1 MKQLYRISQYYKRM
15 VLFLRY
21 SAISGFGIVVISVLL
36 LQFPAVQNYLAAK
49 VIQRIAH
56 NLQTEINFEHVRL
69 LGMHRIEVNDLY
81 MLDKENDTLFQSHR
95 LQLDFSFWQLFKK
108 NIRIHNIQLAT
119 SKLNVYRK
127 DKKSGFNYDFLLQ
140 SKVQKTSQS
149 KTSWSIELQDID
161 LEKTFLSYR
170 DLPGNNNFLIK
181 IPSIRAACN
190 ETDIETQKL
199 HLSNLMINRSTVQFI
214 RPAANLLVSL
224 HDDKTTPASP
234 KALILDS
241 GAWDIRIDTIQLNDQ
256 SFSYTQYPIKN
267 NIQNTIDFNDLD
279 VQNFNCMLQHFHWLG
294 DSIDVVIKQITAREK
309 SGFKLMNLTG
319 FLHLNAHHAV
329 IDSFYLLTPQ
339 SEIKNRIALRFHSLN
354 DFSDI
359 FNKVKFHGNFNHS
372 LIAIKDIKYF
382 APDIQNEGIQRI
394 NLSGEL
400 KGKIIDLRGKNIHI
414 TYNEQTQF
422 AGNLEV
428 IGLPNIKETFINIEA
443 KDFRTNYKE
452 ISALIPGMHLPAEVR
467 KLGKIKFQGQFTGF
481 ISDFVAYGTME
492 TALGKLKSDINMK
505 FDKQGIP
512 QYSGNLASNHFQL
525 GQWLDNN
532 YIGSIAFNSKIIGR
546 GFDFERMEMNIDGD
560 IASLELNG
568 YNYHHVKLNGS
579 MKKRFFSGIL
589 DVNDRRA
596 NFDFKGTI
604 DLSQYE
610 PVFDFKSNITFAD
623 LYDLNLSKQALQI
636 KTNATLAFS
645 GIDPDNMNGK
655 IQFTN
660 AFVSSP
666 EGHYNI
672 DTISINSTTN
682 NLGNSLNIQ
691 SDIMDLNLD
700 GDYHLTQ
707 IPNQVMH
714 VLNTY
719 YNPDSIASNNH
730 QDDVEFNFTLIVK
743 KNYKAFS
750 LLYDGLKGLGGS
762 FVYGHFNSQ
771 NRTIRMDGIVPE
783 IQLGK
788 SRKMENANFLV
799 RTYHDTLKL
808 AASFSHFVIDADNRL
823 GKSRI
828 KANIYGNEA
837 HFKLESSNN
846 NIVND
851 VSLNG
856 DVYRNQDTLNISLSE
871 STIELADK
879 IWEINSDNL
888 FKYYDDGIQ
897 FAHFQLNNSGQ
908 SIDLST
914 KGSQKNY
921 TALQLKVHELDCQTL
936 TQLADY
942 KDYSI
947 NGVIN
952 GNLRLLNVFGKS
964 FRIIQDLQIKNFG
977 IDEQELGILELQG
990 GYIPYIKQ
998 TNIIA
1003 KLIQKDTLLDING
1016 VITMDE
1022 KKDRINLKG
1031 HLYELPASALN
1042 PFLSGILSDMA
1053 GSLSGDFSIGGKTD
1067 NVDLAGNI
1075 LYHNGGVHFDYLN
1088 TNYRIDTLHLSL
1100 NKQNIRF
1107 EPSMLYDMNGISAQ
1121 VSGNLM
1127 LPSFNNLIFNHF
1139 EIKTADDFQLMNLDI
1154 EDNNDFYGQAYG
1166 AAYLDVSGPVDDM
1179 NVYVNASTGNNSK
1192 LFIPVTYGG
1201 EYGDYDFI
1209 QFRSDTNDSMVQEK
1223 LQKHLNNLH
1232 LTMDLDINPKAEV
1245 QLIFDLQ
1252 AGDIIKSRGDGNIK
1266 LDINTSG
1273 DFNMYGAY
1281 TIKNGSYLFTLKDI
1295 INKEFLIEEG
1305 GTLTWTGD
1313 PYEALLD
1320 INAIYKIKAAGYD
1333 LFASESSQLNENE
1346 IKKLKQPTP
1355 LDVYLKMRGSLSAP
1369 NISFDIRQSDINSYA
1384 VSNRFSQK
1392 LQEIRSDENEL
1403 SKQVLGLI
1411 VFNKFIPSEVVTNTG
1426 SGSNWKSAG
1435 VNTMTE
1441 FLSSQLSMYFS
1452 DMLSKYDME
1461 IDLNYKNY
1469 ELGDISNTNNSLS
1482 RNELNLELSKK
1493 LGRFNVNVG
1502 GNFDFGNTNSSVTA
1516 TNNLAGDFEVEYS
1529 ISEDGKFR
1537 IKGFRKSDYDIF
1549 ENANKNKTGI
1559 GLFFRKDFDTAGE
1572 FFQLSNGKKTASK
1585 NDDKPIIDEISSFP
1599 D

>member
-36 LQFPAVQNYLAAK
+36 LQLPGVQNYLATK
-49 VIQRIAH
+49 LIQRIAH
-56 NLQTEINFEHVRL
+56 KLQTEINFDHVRL
-69 LGMHRIEVNDLY
+69 RGMHQIEIYDLY
-81 MLDKENDTLFQSHR
+81 MLDKQNDTLLQSHTF
-95 LQLDFSFWQLFKK
+95 QIDFSFWQLFKK
-108 NIRIHNIQLAT
+108 NVRIRNVYLAS
-119 SKLNVYRK
+119 SKINVYRT
-127 DKKSGFNYDFLLQ
+127 DKESGFNYDFLLP
-140 SKVQKTSQS
+140 SNAQKTSQS

-161 LEKTFLSYR
+161 FEKSFLSYR
-170 DLPGNNNFLIK
+170 DIPGNNTFFIK
-181 IPSIRAACN
+181 IPSIRAACSQ
-190 ETDIETQKL
+190 TDIETQKL
-199 HLSNLMINRSTVQFI
+199 HLSNVMIDRSSVQFI
-214 RPAANLLVSL
+214 RPLANLPVAW
-224 HDDKTTPASP
+224 HDDKTKPRNP

-241 GAWDIRIDTIQLNDQ
+241 GVWDIQIDTIKLNNN
-256 SFSYTQYPIKN
+256 SFAYTQYPIQN
-267 NIQNTIDFNDLD
+267 NIQHAIDFNDLD
-279 VQNFNCMLQHFHWLG
+279 VSDFNIMLQNFHWLG
-294 DSIDVVIKQITAREK
+294 DSIDVDIKQINAKEK
-309 SGFKLMNLTG
+309 SGFNLIKLAG
-319 FLHLNAHHAV
+319 FLHLNAQHAV

-339 SEIKNRIALRFHSLN
+339 SEIKNRLALHFHSLN

-359 FNKVKFHGNFNHS
+359 FNKVRFHGNFNHS
-372 LIAIKDIKYF
+372 LIAMKDIKYF
-382 APDIQNEGIQRI
+382 APGIQNEAIQRI
-394 NLSGEL
+394 SLSGEL
-400 KGKIIDLRGKNIHI
+400 KGKITDLRGKNIHVA
-414 TYNEQTQF
+414 YNEQTQF

-443 KDFRTNYKE
+443 EDFRTNYKE

-467 KLGKIKFQGQFTGF
+467 KLGQIKFQGQFTGF
-481 ISDFVAYGTME
+481 ISDFVAYGSMQ

-512 QYSGNLASNHFQL
+512 KYSGNLASNHFQL
-525 GQWLDNN
+525 GQWLDKD
-532 YIGSIAFNSKIIGR
+532 YIGSIAFNSKINGR
-546 GFDFERMEMNIDGD
+546 GFDFERMEMNIDGN

-579 MKKRFFSGIL
+579 MKRRFFSGIL

-596 NFDFKGTI
+596 NFDFQGTI

-623 LYDLNLSKQALQI
+623 LYDLNISKQALQI

-655 IQFTN
+655 IEFTN

-672 DTISINSTTN
+672 DTISINSTAN

-691 SDIMDLNLD
+691 SDIIDLNLN
-700 GDYHLTQ
+700 GKYHLTQ
-707 IPNQVMH
+707 IPNQVIH

-719 YNPDSIASNNH
+719 YNPDSITTSNHN
-730 QDDVEFNFTLIVK
+730 DDVDFNFTLIVK

-750 LLYDGLKGLGGS
+750 LLFDGLKGLGGS
-762 FVYGHFNSQ
+762 FVYGQFNSK

-783 IQLGK
+783 IQLGA
-788 SRKMENANFLV
+788 SGKMENANFLV

-808 AASFSHFVIDADNRL
+808 AASFSNFVIDADNRL

-828 KANIYGNEA
+828 KANIFGNEA
-837 HFKLESSNN
+837 HFKLQSSND
-846 NIVND
+846 NIVNN

-856 DVYRNQDTLNISLSE
+856 DIYRKQDTLNISLSE
-871 STIELADK
+871 STIELANK

-921 TALQLKVHELDCQTL
+921 TALQLELHELDCQTL
-936 TQLADY
+936 AQLADY
-942 KDYSI
+942 NDYSI
-947 NGVIN
+947 KGNIN
-952 GNLRLLNVFGKS
+952 GNLRLINVFGKT
-964 FRIIQDLQIKNFG
+964 FRIIQDLQITDFG
-977 IDEQELGILELQG
+977 IDEQEMGTLQLQG

-1016 VITMDE
+1016 VITMD
-1022 KKDRINLKG
+1022 KKKNKINLKG
-1031 HLYELPASALN
+1031 HLYEMPAAALN
-1042 PFLSGILSDMA
+1042 PFLSGVLSKME
-1053 GSLSGDFSIGGKTD
+1053 GSFSGDFSIGGKTD

-1075 LYHNGGVHFDYLN
+1075 LYHDGAVHFDYLN
-1088 TNYRIDTLHLSL
+1088 TNYRIDTMHISL
-1100 NKQNIRF
+1100 NNQNIRF
-1107 EPSMLYDMNGISAQ
+1107 EPSTLYDMNGVSAQ
-1121 VSGNLM
+1121 LSGNLM
-1127 LPSFNNLIFNHF
+1127 IPSFNNLIFNHF
-1139 EIKTADDFQLMNLDI
+1139 EVKTANDFQLMNLDI
-1154 EDNNDFYGQAYG
+1154 EDNSDFYGQAYG
-1166 AAYLDVSGPVDDM
+1166 AAYVDVSGPVNDM

-1192 LFIPVTYGG
+1192 LFIPVTYSG

-1209 QFRSDTNDSMVQEK
+1209 QFRSAKSDTTLQEK

-1273 DFNMYGAY
+1273 DFNMYGSY

-1320 INAIYKIKAAGYD
+1320 INAIYKIKASGYD
-1333 LFASESSQLNENE
+1333 LFASEADQLNENE

-1355 LDVYLKMRGSLSAP
+1355 LDVYLKMRGNLSAP
-1369 NISFDIRQSDINSYA
+1369 DISFHIRQSAINSYA

-1559 GLFFRKDFDTAGE
+1559 GFFFRKDFDTASE